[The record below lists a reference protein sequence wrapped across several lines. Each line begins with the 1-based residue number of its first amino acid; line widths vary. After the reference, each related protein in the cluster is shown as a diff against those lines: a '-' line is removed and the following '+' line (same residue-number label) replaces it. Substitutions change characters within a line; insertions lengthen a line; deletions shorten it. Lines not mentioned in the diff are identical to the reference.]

1 MDQNIIRRRGVGT
14 RAIDEHTVLKGYTV
28 IAPLTGKKVYI
39 VNNAGETVHSW
50 DLPYRVGRY
59 AKILP
64 NGNLIVGMKDP
75 EAPAPFAFFNKY
87 GGGVYME
94 LDPEGNV
101 VHELRDPLGHHDC
114 FYEGDGHFFYAG
126 LEALTPEQQAALPGG
141 VKGTEAPDGKTYA
154 DTIREVKDGKLVWE
168 WKVSEHLDPNVFPL
182 QTHYPREH
190 WPLINAIYPLKD
202 GNILASLR
210 SVSAVIIIEKATG
223 KIIWHL
229 DSNVVAQQHNANE
242 LPNGNI
248 LIFDNGAYR
257 HDWSMQWSRAIEV
270 ERATKKIVW
279 EWYATPRETFY
290 TPFMGSAQRLPNGN
304 TLLCESAFGRLI
316 EINTKNE
323 QCWEYVNPHFA
334 VYPEAEAAKSFPVE
348 SNSLFRAYK
357 YAPEEIPWLK
367 AE

>member
-1 MDQNIIRRRGVGT
+1 MDQNITRRRGVGT
-14 RAIDEHTVLKGYTV
+14 RGVDEQTALNGYTV
-28 IAPLTGKKVYI
+28 IAPLTSKNVFLI
-39 VNNAGETVHSW
+39 DNSGEVVHKW

-59 AKILP
+59 ARILP
-64 NGNLIVGMKDP
+64 NGNLLVGMKDP
-75 EAPAPFAFFNKY
+75 EAPAPFPFFLKY
-87 GGGVYME
+87 GGGIYME

-101 VHELRDPLGHHDC
+101 VNELRDPLGHHDC

-126 LEALTPEQQAALPGG
+126 LEALSPEQQAALPGG
-141 VKGTEAPDGKTYA
+141 VPGTEAPDGKTYA

-168 WKVSEHLDPNVFPL
+168 WKVSEHLDPKIFPL
-182 QTHYPREH
+182 QHYYPREH

-229 DSNVVAQQHNANE
+229 DSTVVAQQHCANE

-248 LIFDNGAYR
+248 LIFDNGAFR
-257 HDWSMQWSRAIEV
+257 HRESFQWSRAIEV
-270 ERATKKIVW
+270 DRATKEIVW
-279 EWYATPRETFY
+279 QWHAPTKETFY

-304 TLLCESAFGRLI
+304 TLVCESAFGRVM
-316 EINTKNE
+316 EINTENKV
-323 QCWEYVNPHFA
+323 CWEYVCPYFA
-334 VYPEAEAAKSFPVE
+334 VYPEKNAAGFYPSE
-348 SNSLFRAYK
+348 SNALFRAYK

-367 AE
+367 